1 MTSALAIRVFHGTF
15 SQNVLVLDYSIGR
28 KNAAGSHQ
36 PDKSGL
42 DSIARQRQLGER

>member
-15 SQNVLVLDYSIGR
+15 SQTVLVLDYFIDC

-36 PDKSGL
+36 PDKS
-42 DSIARQRQLGER
+42 DSDPIARQRQLGER